1 MDGRLCKCHVYLL
14 GSLCTV
20 VYSTVRTFNDNAYVV
35 NILVYDSN
43 VHTFSWIQRL
53 KLLVKFELYSI
64 MV

>member
-1 MDGRLCKCHVYLL
+1 MADYAIAMFVCLVA
-14 GSLCTV
+14 LCTL

-43 VHTFSWIQRL
+43 VHTFSWLQRI
-53 KLLVKFELYSI
+53 KLLVKFALYNI